1 VAQARRSGSQAA
13 AAPRVSLARTIALA
27 AVFAA
32 ALAVNLLTAAP
43 TVLEGDG
50 AELQATALLGGVP
63 HPSGYPS
70 FVMLGHAFGA
80 LLPGDPAFRITA
92 MCAACGAATLVA
104 FMLLSLELGASLGA
118 AVAGAI
124 VYGASFTL
132 RWASIRAEVYALAFL
147 LEALALWRTAVALR
161 TGRTAD
167 AVIAAFLTGLMITGH
182 LSSAPA
188 ALAMGAFLVF
198 APPVSVR
205 ARSVRESAGRAP
217 WLLLGFL
224 AGLTPYLYLV
234 WADHVPH
241 AMNYL
246 NAIVET
252 DAGQFGLT
260 RATFDQ
266 PGERIPWLIVGREAV
281 RWVFLGHPRI
291 LWSHLLDACGVEWLF
306 ELGPLALL
314 PAAIG
319 ALHLARTRPGMTR
332 LATAIVAL
340 SVAFTASFMFGSLVP
355 VFLSVVTL
363 LLAAVAT
370 LGGGILYARLWPRGP
385 VAVRRLLAGAALA
398 ALVLAPQALRLHA
411 YRHPIPPQRWQVEE
425 ESPPRIATLWP
436 SLSGYRSPRRYGE
449 AALRAIPEGS
459 LVLGRW
465 NEIMVLVY
473 LQQVEKM
480 RPDLTLDPFYHPWH
494 LLRVARWEAKH
505 DVARTPIV
513 FLYRRP
519 ELEPHLDRPDSV
531 RVDDAH
537 GIWIQRTPLRNVEAW
552 KNAPSGY

>member
-1 VAQARRSGSQAA
+1 MS
-13 AAPRVSLARTIALA
+13 
-27 AVFAA
+27 AVFAL

-70 FVMLGHAFGA
+70 FVLLGKVFGT

-92 MCAACGAATLVA
+92 MCAVCGAATLVA
-104 FMLLSLELGASLGA
+104 FMLLVLELGVSLEA

-147 LEALALWRTAVALR
+147 LQALALWRTVVALR
-161 TGRTAD
+161 TGGTRD
-167 AVIAAFLTGLMITGH
+167 GVIAGVFTGLMITGH

-198 APPVSVR
+198 APAASAR
-205 ARSVRESAGRAP
+205 ARLARALS
-217 WLLLGFL
+217 LLLGFL

-246 NAIVET
+246 NAIVEL

-266 PGERIPWLIVGREAV
+266 PWERIPWLIVGREAV

-291 LWSHLLDACGVEWLF
+291 LGSHLLDALGVEWLF
-306 ELGPLALL
+306 ELGPLAIL
-314 PAAIG
+314 PAALG
-319 ALHLARTRPGMTR
+319 VMQLARTRPR
-332 LATAIVAL
+332 VTALGVAIAAL
-340 SVAFTASFMFGSLVP
+340 SVTFTAAFMFGSLVP
-355 VFLSVVTL
+355 VFLSGVTL
-363 LLAAVAT
+363 LLAVTTTMGGET
-370 LGGGILYARLWPRGP
+370 LFERLRGP
-385 VAVRRLLAGAALA
+385 RALRGLAACAALA
-398 ALVLAPQALRLHA
+398 ALVLVPHALRLNA
-411 YRHPIPPQRWQVEE
+411 YEHPIPPQGWRVEE
-425 ESPPRIATLWP
+425 ESPPRMATLWP
-436 SLSGYRSPRRYGE
+436 SLRGYRAPREYGE

-465 NEIMVLVY
+465 AEIMVLVY
-473 LQQVEKM
+473 LQKVEGM

-494 LLRVARWEAKH
+494 LLRVARWEAQH
-505 DVARTPIV
+505 DVGRTPIV

-519 ELEPHLDRPDSV
+519 ELAPHLDRPDSV
-531 RVDDAH
+531 RVDDEH
-537 GIWIQRTPLRNVEAW
+537 WIWIQRTPIRNGEIWRGV
-552 KNAPSGY
+552 AP